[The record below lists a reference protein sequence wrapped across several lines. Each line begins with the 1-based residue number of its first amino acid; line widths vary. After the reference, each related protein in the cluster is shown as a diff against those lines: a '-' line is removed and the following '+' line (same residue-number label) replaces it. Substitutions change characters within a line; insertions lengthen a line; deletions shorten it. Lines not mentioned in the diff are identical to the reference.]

1 VPDACLQEP
10 KTANSKPCHS
20 PWIFHYVEII
30 IPEYMSVFAN
40 GKPDNRFS
48 NIVIAAFESG

>member
-40 GKPDNRFS
+40 GKPDNRFL